1 MPDAIKDLEGIY
13 GYIADKS
20 GFLKG
25 PGNTLKSFTK
35 SAANW
40 ELCPFG
46 GSNGMIS

>member
-1 MPDAIKDLEGIY
+1 MRKYDVYLMPDAIKDLEGIY
-13 GYIADKS
+13 GYIAD
-20 GFLKG
+20 
-25 PGNTLKSFTK
+25 KSFTK